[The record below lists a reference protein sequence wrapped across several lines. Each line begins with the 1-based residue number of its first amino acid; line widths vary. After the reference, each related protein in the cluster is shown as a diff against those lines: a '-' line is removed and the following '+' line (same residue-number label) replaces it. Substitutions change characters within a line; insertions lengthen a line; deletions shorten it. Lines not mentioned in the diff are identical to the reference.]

1 MVMRTII
8 PLLFTSMLAVSSIS
22 WAEAISVNSN
32 DSIISV
38 LTAQTGKRVSI
49 KMKSGQEM
57 TGTVT
62 SVTDKLT
69 HIAELAGK
77 EFYDAVIIN
86 ESIEAVVI
94 RTK

>member
-1 MVMRTII
+1 MVKRIII
-8 PLLFTSMLAVSSIS
+8 PLIFTSMLAISSITR
-22 WAEAISVNSN
+22 AETISVNSN
-32 DSIISV
+32 DSIISI

-49 KMKSGQEM
+49 TTKSGQEM

-77 EFYDAVIIN
+77 EFYDAVIVN
-86 ESIEAVVI
+86 ESIEAIVI